1 MGDIWP
7 SRVPKAQL
15 VSKNLKPQ
23 LQFTLNSEL
32 EKTLLGAWEDLRMTC
47 GLCRPGTHGMPWS
60 AQGQDQGF
68 RV

>member
-23 LQFTLNSEL
+23 LQFTLNPEL
-32 EKTLLGAWEDLRMTC
+32 EKTLLGA
-47 GLCRPGTHGMPWS
+47 
-60 AQGQDQGF
+60 
-68 RV
+68 